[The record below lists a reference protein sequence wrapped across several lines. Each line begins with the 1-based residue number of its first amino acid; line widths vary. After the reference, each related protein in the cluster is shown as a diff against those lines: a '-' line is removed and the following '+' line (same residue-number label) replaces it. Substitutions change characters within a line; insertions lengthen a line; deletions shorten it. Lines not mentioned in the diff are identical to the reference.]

1 MMTQARK
8 LWDRLAHAKIQV
20 PVLSASEQTR
30 LSWARLARSYD
41 DVPEVFRDLLA
52 TLTGDADTFPYT
64 VLTPSFQGFLRRPS
78 EKLICTFDDE
88 IWVMEKAQNRA
99 VSTCYPVREIS
110 TIEAGS
116 ILLKAWIT
124 LEGLDSTGILNR
136 STLQFNAVSE
146 PLFTPI
152 INRVRPIP
160 DSSTGVDH
168 IAEMDRFNCLAR
180 TNFKFMNYARRT
192 IIPGERVIQFILQ
205 SEVRVDAPRLFGRSW
220 WGRIHPAH
228 LTILTDKELIIIRD
242 EAGVRWNPDA
252 KHGGIWTYVPLDKI
266 AATSVARTDDGMLT
280 VSIHLPGDDRIDLLV
295 FGLAGRGGHAA
306 RRARR
311 EVDPVKGS
319 GEGEEILRPPSASE

>member
-1 MMTQARK
+1 MMSQARK

-20 PVLSASEQTR
+20 PLLSASEQTR
-30 LSWARLARSYD
+30 LSWARLPRSYD

-78 EKLICTFDDE
+78 EKLICTFEDE
-88 IWVMEKAQNRA
+88 ICVMKKAQNRA

-124 LEGLDSTGILNR
+124 LKGLDSTGAL
-136 STLQFNAVSE
+136 STATLQFNAVSE
-146 PLFTPI
+146 SLFSPI
-152 INRVRPIP
+152 INKVRPLP
-160 DSSTGVDH
+160 DLFVDH
-168 IAEMDRFNCLAR
+168 SAEMDRFNCLAPL
-180 TNFKFMNYARRT
+180 NFKFMNYARRT
-192 IIPGERVIQFILQ
+192 IIPGERVIQFVLQ
-205 SEVRVDAPRLFGRSW
+205 PEVRVDAPRLLGRSW
-220 WGRIHPAH
+220 WGTIHPAH

-266 AATSVARTDDGMLT
+266 AATSVEKTDDGMLT
-280 VSIHLPGDDRIDLLV
+280 VAMHLPGDDLIDLL
-295 FGLAGRGGHAA
+295 FSGL
-306 RRARR
+306 R
-311 EVDPVKGS
+311 EEEVMLLVGQV
-319 GEGEEILRPPSASE
+319 EGLIR